1 MKGKDASNLKVG
13 YSDFTKL
20 CRVSDPEDWGLGLS
34 IREDGVY
41 LKEPP
46 VGLEPA
52 EREALSAHPSG
63 NLKDPLLSFPCT
75 VDQLQFFLEEHGG
88 YGSID
93 PFDMAD
99 WAVKKALA
107 VDIANAEA
115 ALGPR
120 QETTYLNIIGGLIE
134 LMLGESPAGNKLSA
148 YQNAAAII
156 DALLIRYEKAPGMSK
171 RNLETKFAN
180 AKNSVSGV

>member
-1 MKGKDASNLKVG
+1 MKGKDASSLNVG

-20 CRVSDPEDWGLGLS
+20 CRVSDPEDWGLCLS

-41 LKEPP
+41 LKELPA
-46 VGLEPA
+46 GLEPA
-52 EREALSAHPSG
+52 ERAALSVHPTG
-63 NLKDPLLSFPCT
+63 NLKDPVLRFPCT

-99 WAVKKALA
+99 WAFKKALA
-107 VDIANAEA
+107 SQVANAEA

-134 LMLGESPAGNKLSA
+134 LMLGESPAGKKLSV
-148 YQNAAAII
+148 YENSAAII
-156 DALLIRYEKAPGMSK
+156 DALLAKYENVYGITK
-171 RNLETKFAN
+171 RTLDEKFAV
-180 AKNSVSGV
+180 AKKRISAP

>member
-20 CRVSDPEDWGLGLS
+20 CRVSDPEEWGLGLS

-41 LKEPP
+41 LKAPP
-46 VGLEPA
+46 AGLELA
-52 EREALSAHPSG
+52 EREALSTHPTG
-63 NLKDPLLSFPCT
+63 NLKDPVLHFPCT
-75 VDQLQFFLEEHGG
+75 VDQLQFFLEEFGG

-99 WAVKKALA
+99 WAVKRALTA
-107 VDIANAEA
+107 QVANAEA
-115 ALGPR
+115 VLGSR

-134 LMLGESPAGNKLSA
+134 LMLGESPSGKKLSV
-148 YQNAAAII
+148 YENSAAII
-156 DALLIRYEKAPGMSK
+156 DALLAKYENISGISK
-171 RNLETKFAN
+171 RTLDEKFAV
-180 AKNSVSGV
+180 AKKRISAS